1 MAEIFPSFE
10 NIERLK
16 VKPTDGELYLL
27 NYLTDN
33 LSSEY
38 EVYFQP
44 FLNGDMPDIVI
55 MRKGAGVIIVEV
67 KDWNLSSYKI
77 DEKNNWHERAGNHVI
92 RSPFKQAFGY
102 KSNMFKLH
110 INGLAEKN
118 VMNKNFFNIL
128 KPFVYFHGATK
139 LGIDHIYDPVE
150 NSLKQAKENLNNDF
164 RNRHIDSSSYNKK
177 MDYLDQKTRQI
188 RRDRGLSIYGER
200 TQKLLDALKQDYVLF
215 KDEIYDE
222 FRRYLKPPY
231 HVENQGIDINYDKKQ
246 TRLINSGPGFQKI
259 KGVAGCGKTTIL
271 AKRAVNAHKRHD
283 DKILILTYN
292 KTLRNFIRD
301 KISEV
306 REDFSW
312 GYFGITNYHSFITQI
327 LNQCGIEVTAPQNYA
342 EVSAY
347 FNKLYSDESLFDEHI
362 DELYKYKTILID
374 EVQDYQPEWIKII
387 RKYFLSDDGEMI
399 LFGDDSQNIYERD
412 INKNNSAI
420 VQGFGRWERL
430 TKSYR
435 SKIDSPLTAMSKLF
449 QSKYLVSKY
458 DIDLVDVEPTQSI
471 LSFDLMK
478 GIVFSDIG
486 EIDNIYKMI
495 FQHLKNEKIHP
506 NDVTIISTNINFL
519 RKLDQVIRV
528 EGNEKTQTTFES
540 EEAYLE
546 LASRYGENSSELK
559 RELEDIRGSKKFGF
573 NLNSGLIKLLTV
585 HSFKGLESSTSIY
598 ILLKED
604 EDEMVYTGITR
615 AKQNSIIFIQNT
627 SKYLEFFR
635 TEPDLQ
641 FEKINLIEISS

>member
-27 NYLTDN
+27 NYLVDN
-33 LSSEY
+33 LPSEY

-55 MRKGAGVIIVEV
+55 MRKGAGVVIIEV
-67 KDWNLSSYKI
+67 KDWNLTSYNI
-77 DEKNNWHERAGNHVI
+77 DEKNNWHEMAGNHVI
-92 RSPFKQAFGY
+92 RSPFKQVFGY

-139 LGIDHIYDPVE
+139 LDIDHIYDPVE
-150 NSLKQAKENLNNDF
+150 NSLKKAKGSLNNDF
-164 RNRHIDSSSYNKK
+164 KNRHIGSSSYNKE

-188 RRDRGLSIYGER
+188 RRDRGLSLYGER
-200 TQKLLDALKQDYVLF
+200 TQKLLEALKANHVLF
-215 KDEIYDE
+215 TGEIYDE

-231 HVENQGIDINYDKKQ
+231 HVANQGIKIKYGIKQ
-246 TRLINSGPGFQKI
+246 TRLINSEEVHQKI

-271 AKRAVNAHKRHD
+271 AKRAVNAHKRHND
-283 DKILILTYN
+283 RILILTYN

-312 GYFGITNYHSFITQI
+312 GSFGITNYHSFITQM
-327 LNQCGIEVTAPQNYA
+327 LNECGIELSPPQDFAN
-342 EVSAY
+342 VSAY
-347 FNKLYSDESLFDEHI
+347 FDKLYSNESLFDDYVE
-362 DELYKYKTILID
+362 DLYRYRTILID
-374 EVQDYQPEWIKII
+374 EVQDYRPEWIKII
-387 RKYFLSDDGEMI
+387 RKFFLSTDGEMV
-399 LFGDDSQNIYERD
+399 LYGDFSQNIYKRN
-412 INKNNSAI
+412 IGQRNPTI
-420 VQGFGRWERL
+420 IQGFGEWESL

-435 SKIDSPLTAMSKLF
+435 SKIDSKLSSMTKKF

-458 DIDLVDVEPTQSI
+458 DIDLIDVEPIQLG
-471 LSFDLMK
+471 LSFDLFD
-478 GIVFSDIG
+478 GVVFSNIEDI
-486 EIDNIYKMI
+486 NSIYKAI
-495 FQHLKNEKIHP
+495 FYFIKEKNIHP
-506 NDVTIISTNINFL
+506 NDVTIISTNIHVI
-519 RKLDQVIRV
+519 RKLDQLIRG
-528 EGNEKTQTTFES
+528 ETSEKTQTTFES
-540 EEAYLE
+540 EEVYLE
-546 LASRYGENSSELK
+546 LANRYGENSSELRK
-559 RELEDIRGSKKFGF
+559 ELEDIRGSKKFGF
-573 NLNSGLIKLLTV
+573 NLNSGLIKLSTV

-615 AKQNSIIFIQNT
+615 AKQNSIIFLQKT
-627 SKYLEFFR
+627 SEYLEFFK
-635 TEPDLQ
+635 EEANMQISNIDSI
-641 FEKINLIEISS
+641 EKTS